1 MLSIFCLSGA
11 RTLRD
16 PKPKLLLRHGVRVS
30 FGQRRD
36 EERREGK
43 KEQKKRNGMLYY
55 AVWWEGKIV

>member
-1 MLSIFCLSGA
+1 
-11 RTLRD
+11 
-16 PKPKLLLRHGVRVS
+16 VS

-55 AVWWEGKIV
+55 AVWWEGKIVQIMLLTKILAQTLE